1 MNQSLISSLKGR
13 DQLSITMV
21 CLGNI
26 CRSPMA
32 AAVLA
37 GKTVDWKVPRIE
49 VHSSGTGPWHI
60 GQGPHPSSKKI
71 WEAAG
76 YKHSHTAKQFKVND
90 FFVHDLILVMD
101 SDKAVGEVFNV
112 GNNQQISIMGLA
124 NKVIEITDSKSTIEK
139 IAYEQAYPQGFE
151 DMQRRVPD
159 ISKIKQVLGWSP
171 EINLDQIIKDIAA
184 FNTK

>member
-1 MNQSLISSLKGR
+1 MNQSLISSLKGQ
-13 DQLSITMV
+13 DKLSISMV

-37 GKTVDWKVPRIE
+37 GKSADWIAPRID
-49 VHSSGTGPWHI
+49 VHSTGTGSWHI

-76 YKHSHTAKQFKVND
+76 YKHSHTAKQFKAND

-101 SDKAVGEVFNV
+101 SSNYHNVISLAESEEHRSKVFYLRNFDPTLKDIDPSSADYFKLEVPDPY
-112 GNNQQISIMGLA
+112 NQSD
-124 NKVIEITDSKSTIEK
+124 E
-139 IAYEQAYPQGFE
+139 AYEE
-151 DMQRRVPD
+151 TLDMVERAVDGLLLKLAR
-159 ISKIKQVLGWSP
+159 
-171 EINLDQIIKDIAA
+171 
-184 FNTK
+184 

>member
-37 GKTVDWKVPRIE
+37 GKTAEWVAPSIK
-49 VHSSGTGPWHI
+49 VHSSGTGSWHI
-60 GQGPHPSSKKI
+60 GQGPHPTSQKI

-76 YKHSHTAKQFKVND
+76 YKHSHTARQFKAND

-101 SDKAVGEVFNV
+101 SSNYHNVVSLAENEEQRAKVFYLRNFDPSLKEIDPGSADYFKLEVPDPY
-112 GNNQQISIMGLA
+112 NQSD
-124 NKVIEITDSKSTIEK
+124 E
-139 IAYEQAYPQGFE
+139 AYETTLAMVERAVNGLLLE
-151 DMQRRVPD
+151 LAR
-159 ISKIKQVLGWSP
+159 
-171 EINLDQIIKDIAA
+171 
-184 FNTK
+184 

>member
-1 MNQSLISSLKGR
+1 MNQSLISSLKGQ
-13 DQLSITMV
+13 DKLSITMV

-37 GKTVDWKVPRIE
+37 GKSADWIVPRID
-49 VHSSGTGPWHI
+49 VHSSGTGSWHI

-101 SDKAVGEVFNV
+101 SSNYHNVISLAESEEHRSKVFYLRNFDPALKDIDASSADYFKLEVPDPY
-112 GNNQQISIMGLA
+112 NQSD
-124 NKVIEITDSKSTIEK
+124 E
-139 IAYEQAYPQGFE
+139 AYEE
-151 DMQRRVPD
+151 TLDMVERAVDGLLLELAR
-159 ISKIKQVLGWSP
+159 
-171 EINLDQIIKDIAA
+171 
-184 FNTK
+184 

>member
-1 MNQSLISSLKGR
+1 MNQSVISSIKGR

-37 GKTVDWKVPRIE
+37 NKKSSIKSLVITVD
-49 VHSSGTGPWHI
+49 SAGTGPWHI

-71 WEAAG
+71 WEKAG
-76 YKHSHTAKQFKVND
+76 YKHDHTAKQFTSND

-101 SDKAVGEVFNV
+101 SSNFHNVISLAATDEDRAKVFYLRSFDPELQGIDPKSADYFKLEVPDPY
-112 GNNQQISIMGLA
+112 NQSD
-124 NKVIEITDSKSTIEK
+124 E
-139 IAYEQAYPQGFE
+139 AYEATLAMVERAIDGLLAE
-151 DMQRRVPD
+151 LT
-159 ISKIKQVLGWSP
+159 S
-171 EINLDQIIKDIAA
+171 
-184 FNTK
+184 